1 MKRTTIIYA
10 LAISAVLAASGFA
23 QELKPI
29 TLPRPQMEGG
39 KTVMQALAERK
50 TTREFSDQALSP
62 QMLSNLLWAA
72 FGVIAHGRAQDMVIH
87 FSAVDV
93 QFVVAERI
101 DVGHGPV
108 RLPRQSKLSP

>member
-1 MKRTTIIYA
+1 MKRTRFIHA
-10 LAISAVLAASGFA
+10 LVASVVLAATGFA

-29 TLPRPQMEGG
+29 ALPKPQMEGG

-72 FGVIAHGRAQDMVIH
+72 FGVNRKEMEQG
-87 FSAVDV
+87 
-93 QFVVAERI
+93 
-101 DVGHGPV
+101 GPAG
-108 RLPRQSKLSP
+108 